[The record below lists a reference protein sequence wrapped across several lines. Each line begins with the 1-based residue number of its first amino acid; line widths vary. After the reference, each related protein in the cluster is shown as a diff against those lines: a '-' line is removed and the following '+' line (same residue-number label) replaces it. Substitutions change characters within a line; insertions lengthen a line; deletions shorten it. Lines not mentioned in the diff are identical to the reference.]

1 MQESKCKVIAI
12 TNQKGG
18 VGKTTT
24 TFNLGVA
31 LAKQGKRVLV
41 VDFDPQSNLTTY
53 AGWYDENE
61 LKYTLTDLMEKSM
74 NDEEIKTKESILHH
88 SENVDLIPSNLS
100 LSALENSLTYA
111 MSREYTLRNCLS
123 SIKDDYDYILLD
135 CQPSLGMLTIN
146 ALASANSVII
156 PVQSEYFALRGMTDL
171 FKIINKVRRQINPTL
186 KIEDFTIIINES
198 SPEVINLSFS
208 NAPITAKLKLLKV
221 DSESNKTINMENVT
235 FKIKN
240 IETNNY
246 ICQKVTYPSKEEI
259 CEYKTNEN
267 GEFITP
273 YPLTSRKYK
282 IEELE

>member
-41 VDFDPQSNLTTY
+41 VDVDPQSNLTTY

-61 LKYTLTDLMEKSM
+61 LKYTLTDLMEQSM
-74 NDEEIKTKESILHH
+74 NDDEINTKECILHH
-88 SENVDLIPSNLS
+88 KENVDLIPSNLS

-123 SIKDDYDYILLD
+123 SIKEDYDYILLD

-156 PVQSEYFALRGMTDL
+156 PVQSEYFALRGMADL

-186 KIEDFTIIINES
+186 KIEGALLTLVDSRTNLPKEIETQLKDNYGSVLNLFKTQIPRAVKTAES
-198 SPEVINLSFS
+198 TSSGGSVFSYDKNGTVAGAYSSFAKEVLNDGKEYTK
-208 NAPITAKLKLLKV
+208 NATAKV
-221 DSESNKTINMENVT
+221 
-235 FKIKN
+235 
-240 IETNNY
+240 
-246 ICQKVTYPSKEEI
+246 
-259 CEYKTNEN
+259 
-267 GEFITP
+267 
-273 YPLTSRKYK
+273 R
-282 IEELE
+282 

>member
-41 VDFDPQSNLTTY
+41 VDVDPQSNLTTY

-61 LKYTLTDLMEKSM
+61 LKYTLTDLMEQSM

-186 KIEDFTIIINES
+186 KIEGALLTLVDSRANLPKEIATQLKDNYGSILKLFNTQIPRAVKTAESTSSGGSVFTYDKSGTVANAYS
-198 SPEVINLSFS
+198 SFAKEVLNDGKEYTK
-208 NAPITAKLKLLKV
+208 NATAKV
-221 DSESNKTINMENVT
+221 
-235 FKIKN
+235 
-240 IETNNY
+240 
-246 ICQKVTYPSKEEI
+246 
-259 CEYKTNEN
+259 
-267 GEFITP
+267 
-273 YPLTSRKYK
+273 R
-282 IEELE
+282 